1 MGLDSFWKLPE
12 DSKPPQFKE
21 PLRLC
26 GGMLS
31 GSGEGSFRGKV
42 YAGLI
47 ETITGESLY
56 KEDIS
61 NDTVK
66 KMADALDKTSY
77 ADAMK
82 SREANEYGYEI
93 GRAEYGHLQEMFRA
107 YADAG
112 ATLHGWW

>member
-1 MGLDSFWKLPE
+1 MP
-12 DSKPPQFKE
+12 
-21 PLRLC
+21 
-26 GGMLS
+26 S

-47 ETITGESLY
+47 EAVTGESLY

-66 KMADALDKTSY
+66 KMSDALDKTSY

-82 SREANEYGYEI
+82 LREADEYGYEI
-93 GRAEYGHLQEMFRA
+93 DRNEYGQLQEMFRL